1 MRGMEAQGLT
11 AAAAAERL
19 LAEGPNAL
27 PDAEARGT
35 LRIARDVLL
44 EPMFLL
50 LVAATAIYLVLG
62 DVGEALVLA
71 ASIVGVVLLTI
82 VQERRSEQALAAL
95 RGLSSPRALVIR
107 DGEKVR
113 IAGRDVVRGDLLVLS
128 EGDLVPADGR
138 LLEAVALSIDES
150 LLTGESLAAAKSVGD
165 VVSSGTL
172 VVAGH
177 GRVEVALTGER
188 SELGRIGRSLVD
200 LEPGRTAL
208 QRETARIVRFIAIAA
223 LAFALVV
230 LVVHSLRWGDWIAG
244 ALAGLTVAMAL
255 IPEEFP
261 VVLTVFLALGA
272 WRISRHR
279 VLTRRMPA
287 LEMLGA
293 ATVLCVDKTGTLTE
307 NRMQVVETPPLVIDV
322 AALASEIDAYDPMDK
337 AIVEA
342 ASAAAVLVRR
352 TWTLERDYPFS
363 DRFLAMCHVWR
374 GPGLARR
381 VVIKGAPETVLPLCG
396 ATDEARRIEEE
407 STKGRRILA
416 VAEAS
421 FAGEPLEDPT
431 QYPFRLTGLLML
443 ADPLRPTVPAAVA
456 QCRGAGIR
464 VVMITG
470 DFKGTARNIG
480 RQAGLDV
487 EEVLSGAELEALD
500 DAAFEKVVRTADVFA
515 RMRPE
520 QKLRLVRALRSS
532 GEVVAMTGDGVND
545 APALE
550 AADIGI
556 AMGKRGTDVARQS
569 ADLVL
574 LEDDFD
580 SIVEAVA
587 LGRRV
592 YGNIQNAMRYLIA
605 VHVPIAG
612 AAFLPVAMGGPLLL
626 FPVHVVF
633 LEFVIDPACTLV
645 FESEPA
651 EEAQMSRPPRDP
663 RERLFT
669 TAMVLESLASGSAVL
684 ACVIALYVYALHA
697 GRDEGTVRA
706 LAFTAIV
713 LGNLGLLLVM
723 RAGSRSVLS
732 TLRTSNLAYTAIA
745 FTALAALAAAVFVPA
760 AARLFGFAPLGLG
773 DALVSLVPA
782 AVGIA
787 VHSLVHGARE
797 RHGRRTRPGPRV
809 VDSA

>member
-1 MRGMEAQGLT
+1 
-11 AAAAAERL
+11 
-19 LAEGPNAL
+19 
-27 PDAEARGT
+27 
-35 LRIARDVLL
+35 
-44 EPMFLL
+44 
-50 LVAATAIYLVLG
+50 
-62 DVGEALVLA
+62 
-71 ASIVGVVLLTI
+71 
-82 VQERRSEQALAAL
+82 
-95 RGLSSPRALVIR
+95 
-107 DGEKVR
+107 
-113 IAGRDVVRGDLLVLS
+113 
-128 EGDLVPADGR
+128 
-138 LLEAVALSIDES
+138 
-150 LLTGESLAAAKSVGD
+150 
-165 VVSSGTL
+165 
-172 VVAGH
+172 
-177 GRVEVALTGER
+177 
-188 SELGRIGRSLVD
+188 
-200 LEPGRTAL
+200 
-208 QRETARIVRFIAIAA
+208 
-223 LAFALVV
+223 
-230 LVVHSLRWGDWIAG
+230 
-244 ALAGLTVAMAL
+244 
-255 IPEEFP
+255 
-261 VVLTVFLALGA
+261 
-272 WRISRHR
+272 
-279 VLTRRMPA
+279 
-287 LEMLGA
+287 
-293 ATVLCVDKTGTLTE
+293 
-307 NRMQVVETPPLVIDV
+307 
-322 AALASEIDAYDPMDK
+322 
-337 AIVEA
+337 
-342 ASAAAVLVRR
+342 
-352 TWTLERDYPFS
+352 
-363 DRFLAMCHVWR
+363 
-374 GPGLARR
+374 
-381 VVIKGAPETVLPLCG
+381 
-396 ATDEARRIEEE
+396 
-407 STKGRRILA
+407 
-416 VAEAS
+416 
-421 FAGEPLEDPT
+421 
-431 QYPFRLTGLLML
+431 
-443 ADPLRPTVPAAVA
+443 
-456 QCRGAGIR
+456 
-464 VVMITG
+464 
-470 DFKGTARNIG
+470 
-480 RQAGLDV
+480 
-487 EEVLSGAELEALD
+487 VLSGAELEALD

-684 ACVIALYVYALHA
+684 ACVIALYAYALHA
-697 GRDEGTVRA
+697 ADAPVERGRDEGTVRA

-745 FTALAALAAAVFVPA
+745 FTALAALAAAVWVPA

-787 VHSLVHGARE
+787 VHSLVQRARE